1 MVDVLADSV
10 VDSSSRQ
17 YLNIICIYKGHL
29 RGLFVFTY
37 EYNFSRGDIFMDYNN
52 NEKKKDA
59 SAKLAEAIA
68 GQDINS
74 LKEMILDQMGI
85 DSQDELI
92 DRVLDIIEDDEV
104 TETKDEAQVVE
115 LYKQPEEQGN
125 AVPMTR
131 PQPQQ
136 PQPQQPQPQPQPQPQ
151 RRQEPKKESESSSG
165 FDPIDLLLNN
175 KDLLLNL
182 LKKSLFDVKPEDDAR
197 VQLLHAL
204 KPFCNDKR
212 QGRIDRAVQMMGI
225 SRYFE
230 KYKAKE

>member
-1 MVDVLADSV
+1 
-10 VDSSSRQ
+10 
-17 YLNIICIYKGHL
+17 
-29 RGLFVFTY
+29 
-37 EYNFSRGDIFMDYNN
+37 MDYNK
-52 NEKKKDA
+52 NENKKDA

-68 GQDINS
+68 GQDING

-92 DRVLDIIEDDEV
+92 DKVLDIIDDEEDV
-104 TETKDEAQVVE
+104 KTKDDAQVVE
-115 LYKQPEEQGN
+115 LYKQPEEQDSTIPYTN
-125 AVPMTR
+125 PEPE
-131 PQPQQ
+131 PQPQKREQ
-136 PQPQQPQPQPQPQPQ
+136 
-151 RRQEPKKESESSSG
+151 KKETSSSG

-182 LKKSLFDVKPEDDAR
+182 LKKSLFNVKPEDDAR

-225 SRYFE
+225 SRYLE
-230 KYKAKE
+230 KYKKKE